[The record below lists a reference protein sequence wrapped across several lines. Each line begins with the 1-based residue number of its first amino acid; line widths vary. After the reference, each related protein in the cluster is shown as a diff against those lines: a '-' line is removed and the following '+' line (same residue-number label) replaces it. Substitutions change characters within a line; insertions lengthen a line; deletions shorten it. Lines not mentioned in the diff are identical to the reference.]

1 MVDLILGT
9 AGHIDHG
16 KTALVR
22 ALTGTDTDRL
32 PEEKLR
38 GITIEPGFAE
48 LVLDGYRLGI
58 VDVPGHERFVRQMLS
73 AATGMDL
80 AMLVVAADDSV
91 KAQTR
96 EHMDVLRLLNLKA
109 GVIVLTKCDLAEPG
123 WIDLVEQEVRDL
135 VQGSF
140 LETSAAVRT
149 SAVTGLGLDA
159 LKQELVRAA
168 QTACDQDPGKS
179 TSPAFRMS
187 IDRVFSLAGHGTVVT
202 GSVSSGVVRTG
213 DVLSVQPQ
221 GTEVRIRGL
230 QNHDRSVEEVHRGQR
245 AALNLAGIPAD
256 QLRRGHTLATPG
268 TIRASKTLAVELH
281 ALPGNTRPIKHRTR
295 LRFHAGTADLPAAVY
310 LLDRTELAPGD
321 RCLAQL
327 ALKAPAACVWDEPF
341 VIRSE
346 SPMRTLG
353 GGRVLVPVAARL
365 RKPSEDDLRFLARL
379 RANDVPT
386 RTGAAIYFAS
396 VTAWERRDLGW
407 MAGTPKPDE
416 VIEQLLQNGSL
427 VQLRTATGRT
437 LLLHRHRLA
446 ALRDKILSHLTNL
459 HDREPLA
466 TLFESSRFTS
476 RMTHLAD
483 APVVGAV
490 LEWLAGEHQI
500 RQVQQRVGLA
510 DRQPRLTSAQAK
522 VLAQSIEALDVAS
535 LQPPSLAEL
544 QKCHPQQ
551 ARELERLLN
560 TAVADGVLTR
570 VHKDY
575 FLHQAAEAKLRSMVT
590 KALAG
595 GNALTVSEIRE
606 LLGITRKH
614 AVPLCEYL
622 DRVGVTRRKG
632 DQRELASEGP

>member
-48 LVLDGYRLGI
+48 LVVNGFRLGI

-109 GVIVLTKCDLAEPG
+109 GVIVLTKCDLADPG
-123 WIDLVEQEVRDL
+123 WIELVEQEVRDL
-135 VQGSF
+135 VRGSF
-140 LETSAAVRT
+140 LEASTVVRT
-149 SAVTGLGLDA
+149 SAVTGQGLDE
-159 LKQELVRAA
+159 LKQALVGAA
-168 QTACDQDPGKS
+168 QTAYEKDPGKS
-179 TSPAFRMS
+179 TAAAFRMS
-187 IDRVFSLAGHGTVVT
+187 IDRVFLLAGHGTVVT
-202 GSVSSGVVRTG
+202 GSVSSGVARTG
-213 DVLSVQPQ
+213 DVLRVQPQ
-221 GTEVRIRGL
+221 GAEVRIRGM
-230 QNHDRSVEEVHRGQR
+230 QSHDRTVEEVHRGQR

-256 QLRRGHTLATPG
+256 QLRRGHTLVTPG
-268 TIRASKTLAVELH
+268 SLRASKTLAVELY
-281 ALPGNTRPIKHRTR
+281 ALPGNTKPIKHRTR
-295 LRFHAGTADLPAAVY
+295 LRFHAGTAEIPAAVY

-321 RCLAQL
+321 CCFAQL
-327 ALKAPAACVWDEPF
+327 TLKLPAACVWDEPF
-341 VIRSE
+341 VIRLE
-346 SPMRTLG
+346 SPVRTLG
-353 GGRVLVPVAARL
+353 GGRVLVPAAVRL
-365 RKPSEDDLRFLARL
+365 RNPSAEALGFLAEL
-379 RANDVPT
+379 RSSDVPT

-396 VTAWERRDLGW
+396 ATGWERRDLSW
-407 MAGTPKPDE
+407 MAGTSNPDE
-416 VIEQLLQNGSL
+416 AIEQLLQNGAL
-427 VQLRTATGRT
+427 VPLRTASGRT

-446 ALRDKILSHLTNL
+446 LLRDKILSHLTAL

-466 TLFESSRFTS
+466 TLFESSRFAS

-483 APVVGAV
+483 APVLAAV
-490 LEWLAGEHQI
+490 LDWLASEHQI
-500 RQVQQRVGLA
+500 RQLQQRVGLM
-510 DRQPRLTSAQAK
+510 DRQPRLTSAQTK
-522 VLAQSIEALDVAS
+522 VLAQSMEALDAAG

-544 QKCHPQQ
+544 QKCHPQH

-570 VHKDY
+570 IHKDF
-575 FLHQAAEAKLRSMVT
+575 FLHQKAEEKLRISVT
-590 KALAG
+590 QALAG

-632 DQRELASEGP
+632 DQRELASDGP